1 MADIL
6 LPAFH
11 VTTVRKCQVEVPY
24 EMGLDLDRYRAFYRQ
39 AYHADVAEAELIREM
54 ARRFMASDREFLTF
68 KNAQKMKG
76 RSAGKSA
83 AVPESKGGSP

>member
-11 VTTVRKCQVEVPY
+11 VTTVRKCPVEVPY
-24 EMGLDLDRYRAFYRQ
+24 EMGLDLDRYRAFYMQ

-54 ARRFMASDREFLTF
+54 ARRFMASDREFQTF
-68 KNAQKMKG
+68 KNAQKIKG
-76 RSAGKSA
+76 KGAEKA
-83 AVPESKGGSP
+83 APAPELKVGSP